1 MKKHEAI
8 EADISSYQERIQ
20 VVVELALEMESEG
33 YYDTKRISAQKDNIL
48 RQWGL
53 LTELVRARR
62 ARLEQNLAL
71 QKIFQEM
78 VYMIDWMEEMQV
90 EPGDAGHPRGG
101 CKLRTPLASPT
112 IPQVLLVSKDLGK
125 HLLEVEDLLQK
136 HGLLEADI
144 SAQTERVQALNA
156 AALKFSELEGKGDH
170 QGGGHRVGGHQVGC
184 HLVGCHQVG
193 CCRVTRLG
201 ANRVGATTLV
211 ARRLGST
218 RLVPPGWMPSGWVP
232 PEGLSTRVQ
241 DLPC

>member
-20 VVVELALEMESEG
+20 VVVELALEMETEG

-90 EPGDAGHPRGG
+90 EARGRGPRGRGRWESSGPTNQGLLARFCWSPRIWGSISWRSRTSCRSTG
-101 CKLRTPLASPT
+101 CWRPTLWPRLSGCRPSMLRPSSSRSWRVTWGHHG
-112 IPQVLLVSKDLGK
+112 DLG
-125 HLLEVEDLLQK
+125 
-136 HGLLEADI
+136 
-144 SAQTERVQALNA
+144 
-156 AALKFSELEGKGDH
+156 
-170 QGGGHRVGGHQVGC
+170 
-184 HLVGCHQVG
+184 
-193 CCRVTRLG
+193 
-201 ANRVGATTLV
+201 VGA
-211 ARRLGST
+211 
-218 RLVPPGWMPSGWVP
+218 P
-232 PEGLSTRVQ
+232 Q
-241 DLPC
+241 

>member
-53 LTELVRARR
+53 LTELVGARR

-90 EPGDAGHPRGG
+90 EPGATASTGG
-101 CKLRTPLASPT
+101 CGGRLWTPVVSFPFHRCCWSPR
-112 IPQVLLVSKDLGK
+112 I
-125 HLLEVEDLLQK
+125 
-136 HGLLEADI
+136 
-144 SAQTERVQALNA
+144 
-156 AALKFSELEGKGDH
+156 
-170 QGGGHRVGGHQVGC
+170 
-184 HLVGCHQVG
+184 
-193 CCRVTRLG
+193 
-201 ANRVGATTLV
+201 
-211 ARRLGST
+211 
-218 RLVPPGWMPSGWVP
+218 
-232 PEGLSTRVQ
+232 
-241 DLPC
+241 

>member
-90 EPGDAGHPRGG
+90 EPGTWPVAGI
-101 CKLRTPLASPT
+101 A
-112 IPQVLLVSKDLGK
+112 V
-125 HLLEVEDLLQK
+125 EV
-136 HGLLEADI
+136 A
-144 SAQTERVQALNA
+144 
-156 AALKFSELEGKGDH
+156 
-170 QGGGHRVGGHQVGC
+170 VGG
-184 HLVGCHQVG
+184 
-193 CCRVTRLG
+193 
-201 ANRVGATTLV
+201 
-211 ARRLGST
+211 
-218 RLVPPGWMPSGWVP
+218 SGP
-232 PEGLSTRVQ
+232 
-241 DLPC
+241 

>member
-1 MKKHEAI
+1 MRHWAPSLAGEGSTPPDGIPPLPQDNFGYDLPAVEAAMKKHEAI

-90 EPGDAGHPRGG
+90 EPGTWPVAGI
-101 CKLRTPLASPT
+101 A
-112 IPQVLLVSKDLGK
+112 V
-125 HLLEVEDLLQK
+125 EV
-136 HGLLEADI
+136 A
-144 SAQTERVQALNA
+144 
-156 AALKFSELEGKGDH
+156 
-170 QGGGHRVGGHQVGC
+170 VGG
-184 HLVGCHQVG
+184 
-193 CCRVTRLG
+193 
-201 ANRVGATTLV
+201 
-211 ARRLGST
+211 
-218 RLVPPGWMPSGWVP
+218 SGP
-232 PEGLSTRVQ
+232 
-241 DLPC
+241 

>member
-90 EPGDAGHPRGG
+90 EPGDAGHPQGG
-101 CKLRTPLASPT
+101 RELRTQLASPP

-156 AALKFSELEGKGDH
+156 AALKFSELEGNGDH
-170 QGGGHRVGGHQVGC
+170 QGGGHWVGC
-184 HLVGCHQVG
+184 Q
-193 CCRVTRLG
+193 VTRLG
-201 ANRVGATTLV
+201 AKRVGATMLV
-211 ARRLGST
+211 APRLGST
-218 RLVPPGWMPSGWVP
+218 MLGATRMGAIRLGATRGADH
-232 PEGLSTRVQ
+232 RVQ